1 MTQENLAE
9 NVIQIYRQYGR
20 QWMDLRGT
28 YLYKRV
34 YEMFGKML
42 YDACLASD
50 EYQRLWHQYV
60 LRL

>member
-34 YEMFGKML
+34 
-42 YDACLASD
+42 
-50 EYQRLWHQYV
+50 QRNVWEDTLT
-60 LRL
+60 RLFSER